1 MARSTISAS
10 MTSFLPVGFMV
21 GRLPSVAGSH
31 STSSTSTPHTLPFFP
46 MNRVEARDHRRVQ
59 PSSWLLV
66 VSVRRPLR
74 PGSIRVVFYGRLGH
88 DFNLG
93 YADGSLSDAG
103 ASCDV
108 RTRYSPPP
116 MTSTRLPRALT
127 SWSFGK
133 VSPSRIWFCC
143 ASMSRAK

>member
-10 MTSFLPVGFMV
+10 MTSFLPVDFMV

-66 VSVRRPLR
+66 VFSTTGHCGQGVSGLCPM
-74 PGSIRVVFYGRLGH
+74 GGWGIISIWVTLTAPWRMLVPIQ
-88 DFNLG
+88 
-93 YADGSLSDAG
+93 SDP
-103 ASCDV
+103 V
-108 RTRYSPPP
+108 SPPP